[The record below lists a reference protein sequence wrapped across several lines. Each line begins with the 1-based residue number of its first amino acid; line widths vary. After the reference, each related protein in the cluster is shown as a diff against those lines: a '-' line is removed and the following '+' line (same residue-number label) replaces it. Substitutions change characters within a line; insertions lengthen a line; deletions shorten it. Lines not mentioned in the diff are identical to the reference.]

1 MKSVHI
7 ALMDF
12 WEQFGLPVFLSGHVP
27 EDQPFPYFTI
37 EIGQSD
43 AFSDSVLTAFD
54 WHKIPNPE
62 TSNANIM
69 AERADLMDRI
79 AAAIPPQG
87 VKIPLPAGFLILFRN
102 PADFQTYYDDPE
114 DESVLGGRTSYEIRY
129 LTI

>member
-12 WEQFGLPVFLSGHVP
+12 WEQFGIPVFLSGHVP

-102 PADFQTYYDDPE
+102 SADFQTYYDDPE

>member
-1 MKSVHI
+1 MKNVHI

-12 WEQFGLPVFLSGHVP
+12 WEQFSLPVFLSGHVP

-37 EIGQSD
+37 EIGQAD

-69 AERADLMDRI
+69 RERAELMDRI

-87 VKIPLPAGFLILFRN
+87 VKIPLPDGYLVLSRN

-114 DESVLGGRTSYEIRY
+114 DASVLGGRTSYEIRY
-129 LTI
+129 YTN

>member
-37 EIGQSD
+37 EIGQAD

-79 AAAIPPQG
+79 AAAIPPHTSPFRRRCQT
-87 VKIPLPAGFLILFRN
+87 PSRPARHHHRG
-102 PADFQTYYDDPE
+102 
-114 DESVLGGRTSYEIRY
+114 
-129 LTI
+129 

>member
-37 EIGQSD
+37 EIGQAD

-54 WHKIPNPE
+54 WHKIQNPE

-79 AAAIPPQG
+79 AAAIPPHG

-102 PADFQTYYDDPE
+102 SADFQTYYDDPE

-129 LTI
+129 LTT

>member
-37 EIGQSD
+37 EIGQND

-54 WHKIPNPE
+54 WHKIPDPE

-102 PADFQTYYDDPE
+102 SADFQTYYDDPE

>member
-62 TSNANIM
+62 ESNANIM

-87 VKIPLPAGFLILFRN
+87 VKIPLPAGLLILFRN
-102 PADFQTYYDDPE
+102 SADFQTYYDDPE
-114 DESVLGGRTSYEIRY
+114 DESVIGGRTSYEIRF
-129 LTI
+129 LTN